1 MLGLIITIVFGLG
14 ALLGLLALL
23 FGGRSSSAGSARAGG
38 AIILVVCGFIA
49 ALPCFTTVDA
59 RAVGVQTSFG
69 RYQDT
74 LGPGFQWVAPWSD
87 IEEWTT
93 RLQTS
98 HFAGDG
104 EQEERDNFHTEACI
118 SVKMYAEQPGC
129 VSAVVEWAV
138 TEDSVEAL
146 WRDHKDFESARRN
159 YVNTE
164 IRARVADA
172 FEGFDPLLKLREPDA
187 DPKRGTR
194 EQFAAL
200 AGEKLKPK
208 FTERG
213 LALRTVRVTHVDY
226 SDQVDQLLR
235 DAGTEVARTR
245 LAEQRVDTAKAEAD
259 AAKERNSPTK
269 IRPGCEAL
277 IRDLAAANQLQHLP
291 AGWQC
296 PGGPQPITVV
306 GR

>member
-1 MLGLIITIVFGLG
+1 MLGLISFIIFAFL
-14 ALLGLLALL
+14 ALVGLLALL
-23 FGGRSSSAGSARAGG
+23 FGGRTSSRGSARGG
-38 AIILVVCGFIA
+38 GFVVLTVFGFFA
-49 ALPCFTTVDA
+49 ALMCVTTVDA
-59 RAVGVQTSFG
+59 RAVGVQTQFG

-87 IEEWTT
+87 VEEWTT
-93 RLQTS
+93 RLQTTQ
-98 HFAGDG
+98 FAGKGD
-104 EQEERDNFHTEACI
+104 QDERDNFHTETCV

-138 TEDSVEAL
+138 TEKSIEAL

-164 IRARVADA
+164 AQARIADA
-172 FEGFDPLLKLREPDA
+172 FEGYDPLLKLRDPDA

-194 EQFAAL
+194 EQFAVL
-200 AGEKLKPK
+200 AAGKLRPR
-208 FTERG
+208 FAERG
-213 LALRTVRVTHVDY
+213 LSLRSVRVTHVDY
-226 SDQVDQLLR
+226 SDRVDKLLE

-245 LAEQRVDTAKAEAD
+245 LAQQRVDTAKAEAD

-269 IRPGCEAL
+269 VRPGCESL
-277 IRDLAAANQLQHLP
+277 IRDLAADDQLKNLP

-296 PGGPQPITVV
+296 PGGPQPVTVV